1 GILGPKTKVKLYNAT
16 QNYRPTAQELGVS
29 EDTAAA
35 PSGGDAGAGN
45 QASANRPIHTAGI
58 SDNDLKLMAN
68 AVYGEARGEPYV
80 GQVAVA
86 AVILNRTRHPDFP
99 KTISGVIFEPLA
111 FTAVADGQIW

>member
-1 GILGPKTKVKLYNAT
+1 M
-16 QNYRPTAQELGVS
+16 S

-111 FTAVADGQIW
+111 FTAVADGQIWL